1 MTGFDDLQV
10 FDTTL
15 RDGEQMP
22 QLVFG
27 VDAKL
32 EIARKLDDLGVQV
45 IEAGFPVNSAEER
58 EASRRIAAE
67 VSAQVCGCARVV
79 PQDIEACHEAD
90 CHMVDLIC
98 STSDIQMQNSQNM
111 DRGQVLQATKDCVRL
126 VKDLGMSCMFTP
138 MDSTR
143 TDLGFLAEVC
153 QLAQEEGADLIGL
166 TDTVGVGRPDTI
178 EEMVRKVVG
187 AVSIPVSIHCHN
199 DFGLAVA
206 NTISGILAG
215 AKMFQVCLNGLGERA
230 GNASLE
236 ETVMALKS
244 LYGIDCGINT
254 QKLYGASR
262 LLERLSGVGLQPNK
276 AVVGQN
282 AFAHESGIHAA
293 GMSRDAAT
301 FEPGLMTPE
310 MVGHTRRL
318 VVGKHTG
325 KHGVAKVLADAGLEL
340 NDDELKGIMQR
351 LRGVA
356 SKGKSVTTTD
366 LFAMAETVMQK
377 VPPDMRTI
385 VVKQFIVTTGDRI
398 APTASVRATV
408 NGEERIEAH
417 TGVGPVDAAFGAVK
431 RMINDQADLEIAEFH
446 VDAITG
452 GSAATVKVTVTVEDQ
467 AGKRFSANASDA
479 DIVVASMDA
488 LITATNHMIRRSKAN
503 GNGTQK
509 PAPVLSPGR

>member
-1 MTGFDDLQV
+1 MTGFEDLQI

-22 QLVFG
+22 QLAFSVQNKLSI
-27 VDAKL
+27 AK
-32 EIARKLDDLGVQV
+32 KLDELGVQV

-58 EASRRIAAE
+58 EASRIIAAE
-67 VSAQVCGCARVV
+67 VSAKVCGCARVV
-79 PQDIEACHEAD
+79 PKDIEACHEGD
-90 CHMVDLIC
+90 CDMVDLIC
-98 STSDIQMQNSQNM
+98 STSDIQLKNSQNM
-111 DRGQVLQATKDCVRL
+111 DRGQVVEVTRECVRR

-143 TDLGFLAEVC
+143 TDLDFLVEVC
-153 QLAQEEGADLIGL
+153 QLAREEGADLIGL

-178 EEMVRKVVG
+178 EKMVRKVAG
-187 AVSIPVSIHCHN
+187 AVPIPVSIHCHN

-244 LYGIDCGINT
+244 LYNIDCGIDT

-262 LLERLSGVGLQPNK
+262 LLERLSGVGLPPNK

-293 GMSRDAAT
+293 GMTRDAAT

-325 KHGVAKVLADAGLEL
+325 KHGIAQVLADAGLAL
-340 NDDELKGIMQR
+340 NESELKDIMQR
-351 LRGVA
+351 VREMA

-385 VVKQFIVTTGDRI
+385 VVEQLVVTTGDRI

-431 RMINDQADLEIAEFH
+431 RMVDDQTKLEIAEFH

-452 GSAATVKVTVTVEDQ
+452 GSNATVKVTVTIEDDD
-467 AGKRFSANASDA
+467 GKRFSANASNA

-488 LITATNHMIRRSKAN
+488 LITATNHMIRRRKSN
-503 GNGTQK
+503 GGGEKT
-509 PAPVLSPGR
+509 ATA